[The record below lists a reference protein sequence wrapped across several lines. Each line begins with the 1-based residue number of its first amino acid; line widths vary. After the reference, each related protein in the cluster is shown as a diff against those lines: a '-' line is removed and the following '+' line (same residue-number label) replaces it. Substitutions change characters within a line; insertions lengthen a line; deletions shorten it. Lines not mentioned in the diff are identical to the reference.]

1 MGKAGQRY
9 GEDVLV
15 AAEDSLYD
23 ETNGFVR
30 EAAFHFFCGYGS
42 ASVDNSEE
50 VWTQIDEAIQC
61 YHGNPEFTDMLMQL
75 VAFAE
80 GNISLATSSALAQ
93 RMKFDSENASGTL
106 RMRSE
111 QIVAA
116 HKKRLKDEK

>member
-1 MGKAGQRY
+1 
-9 GEDVLV
+9 
-15 AAEDSLYD
+15 
-23 ETNGFVR
+23 
-30 EAAFHFFCGYGS
+30 
-42 ASVDNSEE
+42 
-50 VWTQIDEAIQC
+50 
-61 YHGNPEFTDMLMQL
+61 MLMQL

-116 HKKRLKDEK
+116 HKKRLENEK

>member
-1 MGKAGQRY
+1 MTRRTASC
-9 GEDVLV
+9 
-15 AAEDSLYD
+15 A
-23 ETNGFVR
+23 

-61 YHGNPEFTDMLMQL
+61 YHGNPSSPTCSCSSSPLPR
-75 VAFAE
+75 
-80 GNISLATSSALAQ
+80 ATSRLPRAPRSPSA
-93 RMKFDSENASGTL
+93 MKFDSENASGTL

-116 HKKRLKDEK
+116 HKKRLENEK